1 MEQAR
6 NCIKCGESQ
15 QRFAIA
21 DVHVDLC
28 PACGG
33 LWLDE
38 DAIRGLARDAD
49 AALAKIAEIEES
61 AAEAN
66 AEARQKRP
74 STAPPDR
81 VDVPCPACG
90 AKLTI
95 ATLGATR
102 VELCNGCHGIYLDP
116 GELAKAMQLLGG
128 SMKTTVVALAR
139 SVHTSGVIG

>member
-6 NCIKCGESQ
+6 RCIKCGESQ
-15 QRFAIA
+15 QRFEIA
-21 DVHVDLC
+21 EVHVDLC
-28 PACGG
+28 PGCGG

-38 DAIRGLARDAD
+38 DAITRLARDAD
-49 AALAKIAEIEES
+49 AALAKIAALEDR
-61 AAEAN
+61 AAATN

-102 VELCNGCHGIYLDP
+102 IELCNGCHGIYLDP
-116 GELAKAMQLLGG
+116 GELARAMEVMGG
-128 SMKTTVVALAR
+128 SMQTTVVALAR